1 MNTRMA
7 LAASWSV
14 ILTSGLLATAAN
26 AQTAQLTSSTANTL
40 AAASFDRGL
49 PTDHRFD
56 ASAHVQQGFDLIR
69 KGKQAQ
75 AVKLFDKVIQDAD
88 QRLVGDMRPRQCSTT
103 GAIASDS
110 AIVDSAVCDAHFGK
124 GYALIDMGRGDL
136 AETELR
142 TAAQMAPT
150 NAHFTNEY
158 AELFKSRRE
167 WQQSY
172 DLFAHAWDVV
182 DKNPKGAD
190 AGVAARALRGMGYNK
205 IELGQ
210 YEEAERLF
218 KQSQIYDPTS
228 TVASGELEYIARKK
242 AIGA

>member
-1 MNTRMA
+1 MNKRMASMGSLSLILTPLLLAPAAHAQTAHLAASAPGA
-7 LAASWSV
+7 LAAV
-14 ILTSGLLATAAN
+14 TFDQALATERLDAA
-26 AQTAQLTSSTANTL
+26 
-40 AAASFDRGL
+40 
-49 PTDHRFD
+49 
-56 ASAHVQQGFDLIR
+56 AHVQQGFDLIR

-88 QRLVGDMRPRQCSTT
+88 QRLVGDMRPKQCNDAGSLAP
-103 GAIASDS
+103 GS
-110 AIVDSAVCDAHFGK
+110 AAVDSAVCDAHFGK

-136 AETELR
+136 AEAELR

-172 DLFAHAWDVV
+172 DLFAHAWAVV
-182 DKNPKGAD
+182 DKNPKGVD

-205 IELGQ
+205 IALGQ
-210 YEEAERLF
+210 YDEAERLF

-228 TVASGELEYIARKK
+228 AVASGELDYIARKK